1 MKNRNHRLLCVLAVI
16 VLSVALFAVAA
27 ASGYEFK
34 DEVTSETVGDE
45 IVVTQSEEIPE
56 WATRPAQERP
66 ELTEEDIYYMN
77 LQIDEP
83 M

>member
-1 MKNRNHRLLCVLAVI
+1 MKNRNHRLLCVFTVI
-16 VLSVALFAVAA
+16 VLSVALFAFAA
-27 ASGYEFK
+27 ASGYEAE
-34 DEVTSETVGDE
+34 EVTSGAVQDE

-66 ELTEEDIYYMN
+66 ELTEEDLYYMN
-77 LQIDEP
+77 LRIDEP